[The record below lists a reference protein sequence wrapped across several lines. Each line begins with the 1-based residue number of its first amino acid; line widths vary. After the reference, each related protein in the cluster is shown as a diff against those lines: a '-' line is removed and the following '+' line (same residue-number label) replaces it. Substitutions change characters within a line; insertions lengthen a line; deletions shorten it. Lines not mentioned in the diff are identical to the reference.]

1 MYIVSTESLEYLLT
15 CGCHADDHAGPT
27 GATALHYAVTAAHG
41 ECVHILLN
49 YGANVNAVVT
59 SEEVCVCVCVLHNA
73 LLCLLQVNGQESSH
87 YCCFD
92 HYISVEL
99 LY

>member
-59 SEEVCVCVCVLHNA
+59 SEEVRTCVCVCATQCFAVFVA
-73 LLCLLQVNGQESSH
+73 SEWTREFPLLL
-87 YCCFD
+87 F
-92 HYISVEL
+92 
-99 LY
+99 